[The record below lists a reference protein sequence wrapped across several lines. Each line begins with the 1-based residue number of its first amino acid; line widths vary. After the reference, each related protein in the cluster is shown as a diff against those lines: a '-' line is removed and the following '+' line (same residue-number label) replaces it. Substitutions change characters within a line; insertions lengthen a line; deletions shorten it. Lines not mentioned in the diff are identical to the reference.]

1 MSRVARRFSTLAI
14 STCLVA
20 LAACETVPPKDGTTI
35 DRIRE
40 VLTEE
45 APQPTVP
52 PVSAPP
58 PEVSGAL
65 LPPVTLGGPV
75 SPTESIEPR
84 FDVAVNDVPAQEL
97 LMGLVEDTPYNMVVH
112 PAVSGTISLSLKN
125 VTIPEVMQILRD
137 VYGYEYEATRSG
149 FYVLPVRLQSRNFH
163 VNYLNLIRAG
173 RSQTRVSTG
182 QLSDGIGSSGSDFD
196 SGPLVVGGAGGAS
209 DTSGSRIVT
218 NSQSDLW
225 SELASA
231 VRAIVGT
238 EPGRSVVVNPQT
250 GIVVV
255 RAMPAELRE
264 VEEFLEITQDTLTR
278 QVIIDAKILEVTLDD
293 AYQAGINW
301 AALITVNDGD
311 LILGQ
316 TGGGSGLDSG
326 VSEIAGNEGTL
337 NPRNFTPIEG
347 ADSSAFGGV
356 FTANVSTGN
365 FKAFMELL
373 ETQGNVQV
381 LSSPRVSTVNNQK
394 AVIKVGTDEFFVTD
408 ISNTTVTGGG
418 GTTTSPDITLT
429 PFFSGVA
436 LDVTPQIDSEGTV
449 VLHIH
454 PSVSEVEDETKVI
467 DITGQTLELPL
478 AVSDVRESDSI
489 VSARSGEL
497 IVIGGLMNDVTT
509 EDIGATPFLGGIPF
523 LGSLFRQT
531 RQDSVKSEL
540 VILLRPQVVESPEVW
555 RRSTQR
561 TLDRV
566 NELDRGFHFGS
577 RPEVFGTMG
586 ERQDQ

>member
-1 MSRVARRFSTLAI
+1 MSNVSRRSLALAI
-14 STCLVA
+14 SGWL
-20 LAACETVPPKDGTTI
+20 LLLGACETVPPKDGTTI

-40 VLTEE
+40 VLTED
-45 APQPTVP
+45 APLQPTP
-52 PVSAPP
+52 PVTVPP

-65 LPPVTLGGPV
+65 LPPLTLGKPV
-75 SPTESIEPR
+75 SPSESLEPR
-84 FDVAVNDVPAQEL
+84 FDVAVNDVPAREL

-112 PAVSGTISLSLKN
+112 PDVSGTISLSLKN

-137 VYGYEYEATRSG
+137 VYGYEYETTRSG
-149 FYVLPVRLQSRNFH
+149 FYVLPVRLQSRNYH

-182 QLSDGIGSSGSDFD
+182 QLSDGIGGSGGGNAD
-196 SGPLVVGGAGGAS
+196 SPVVGGVDSAS

-218 NSQSDLW
+218 NSKSDLW
-225 SELASA
+225 TELAFA
-231 VRAIVGT
+231 LEAIVGK
-238 EPGRSVVVNPQT
+238 ESGRSVIVNPQT

-264 VEEFLEITQDTLTR
+264 VEEFLEITQDSLTR

-301 AALITVNDGD
+301 AALITYKDAD

-316 TGGGSGLDSG
+316 TGGGSGLDAG
-326 VSEIAGNEGTL
+326 VSEIAGNTGTL

-356 FTANVSTGN
+356 FTANFSSGN

-436 LDVTPQIDSEGTV
+436 LDVTPQIDSDGTV

-454 PSVSEVEDETKVI
+454 PTVSEVEDETKVI
-467 DITGQTLELPL
+467 DLTGETLELPL
-478 AVSDVRESDSI
+478 AVSNVRESDSI

-497 IVIGGLMNDVTT
+497 IVIGGLMNETTT
-509 EDIGATPFLGGIPF
+509 ENIGATPFLGGIPF
-523 LGSLFRQT
+523 LGTLFRQT

-555 RRSTQR
+555 RNSTQR

-566 NELDRGFHFGS
+566 NQLDRGFHFGS
-577 RPEVFGTMG
+577 RPDVFGTMG
-586 ERQDQ
+586 ERRSR